1 MITSNK
7 ILKRIALFALP
18 ALVLL
23 SSGCKKFL
31 NVNKDPNNV
40 VDAQPS
46 QLLPTVQAAIA
57 VTLGDDYYPFGNLW
71 SEYFTQS
78 AIASQYKTID
88 QYIQTNSSFN
98 YAWTHLYQNA
108 LINDQLMISNSIGNT
123 ADVQFL
129 AIGYAL
135 KAYTLQLATDA
146 FGDIPMTEALQ
157 GSANKN
163 PHYDPQQVV
172 YDSIFALCERG
183 KALMD
188 NTDPNNPGSADLVFN
203 GDMDSWIAFTNTLE
217 LRAYLRLSQVDPTT
231 AQAGVQKLYTSHAT
245 FLTTD
250 AAMTYTTTGGNQN
263 PFYIKEVA
271 LGKTQNLAPSAT
283 LVTAF
288 QRNNDPRQWAVFD
301 TTGQFKAGLP
311 DTLIYMEQGSFAQ
324 NTNKICTNLAA
335 ITAGNAQNA
344 ASATAPLYLISASES
359 YFLQAEAVARGW
371 ASGASSTAGD
381 LFKAGIDQSFA
392 AFGIPAAAATYEA
405 TAPDAQFP
413 GSGTADQVKA
423 IITQK
428 YYAMAGLQGFE
439 AWTEWRRTGY
449 PDFLVVSAGAGG
461 RPVPLRFLYPQS
473 EVTGN
478 QNYPGTIPE
487 STPVWWDK

>member
-7 ILKRIALFALP
+7 ILKRIALFAFP
-18 ALVLL
+18 ALLLL

-31 NVNKDPNNV
+31 NVNTDPNNV
-40 VDAQPS
+40 VTAQPS
-46 QLLPTVQAAIA
+46 ELLPTVQAAVA

-71 SEYFTQS
+71 SQYFTQS

-88 QYIQTNSSFN
+88 QYIQVNSDFN
-98 YAWTHLYQNA
+98 YAWQHLYQNA
-108 LINDQLMISNSIGNT
+108 LINDQLMITNSIGNT

-129 AIGYAL
+129 AIGYVL

-146 FGDIPMTEALQ
+146 FGDIPMNEALQ

-163 PHYDPQQVV
+163 PHYDPQQTV
-172 YDSIFALCERG
+172 YDSIFVLCERG
-183 KALMD
+183 KALMS
-188 NTDPNNPGSADLVFN
+188 NADPNNPGSADLIFN

-231 AQAGVQKLYTSHAT
+231 AEAGVQKLYAANAT
-245 FLTTD
+245 FLT
-250 AAMTYTTTGGNQN
+250 ANAQMTYTSTGGNQN

-271 LGKTQNLAPSAT
+271 LGKTQNLAPSGT
-283 LVTAF
+283 IVNAF
-288 QRNNDPRQWAVFD
+288 LRNSDPREFAIFD
-301 TTGQFKAGLP
+301 TTGQGAP
-311 DTLIYMEQGSFAQ
+311 DTVIYLAQGSFAQ
-324 NTNKICTNLAA
+324 NTNKVTTPPAA
-335 ITAGNAQNA
+335 ITAGDAQNS
-344 ASATAPLYLISASES
+344 ASATAPLLLISASES

-371 ASGASSTAGD
+371 APGGSASA

-392 AFGIPAAAATYEA
+392 TDGIPDAAAAYEA

-413 GSGTADQVKA
+413 GSGTAAQVKA

-449 PDFLVVSAGAGG
+449 PDFLVTSAGAGG
-461 RPVPLRFLYPQS
+461 RTVPLRFLYPQS

-478 QNYPGTIPE
+478 QNYPGTVPT